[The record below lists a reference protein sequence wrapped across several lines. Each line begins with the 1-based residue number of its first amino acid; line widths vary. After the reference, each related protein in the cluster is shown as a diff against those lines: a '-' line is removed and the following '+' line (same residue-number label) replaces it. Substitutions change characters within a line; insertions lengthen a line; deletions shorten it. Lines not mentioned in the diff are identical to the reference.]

1 MATTLSHKLNARNLI
16 LKIFPAAVFLVL
28 FLLFVHWSKES
39 SPNRADTKLKELQQL
54 AAEVRVPSSFR
65 EVATHS
71 SSRGM
76 DAGVYKSYHSLASFE
91 EVKKFYSDQL
101 IARGWV
107 LAAEENHESR
117 LIDTDGKDVEFQ
129 KGDMIISIEYAGSKV
144 DDRSW
149 NYSVS
154 YVWRNS

>member
-1 MATTLSHKLNARNLI
+1 MARVLSHKLNVRNLI
-16 LKIFPAAVFLVL
+16 LKILPAAVFLVL
-28 FLLFVHWSKES
+28 FLLFVHWNKES
-39 SPNRADTKLKELQQL
+39 SPNRADTKLKELQHL
-54 AAEVRVPSSFR
+54 ASEVRVPSSFR

-76 DAGVYKSYHSLASFE
+76 DAGVYKSYRSLASFE

-107 LAAEENHESR
+107 LAAEENHESI
-117 LIDTDGKDVEFQ
+117 LIDTDGKDLEFQ
-129 KGDMIISIEYAGSKV
+129 KGDMIISIEYAGSKAE
-144 DDRSW
+144 DRSW